1 MKRYRMKDPARQSV
15 IDQAFP
21 EFTVRLQKA
30 CAKQYAKAPKT
41 DFIYL
46 SRRDSQETREEGL
59 STGDWY
65 MEIASVDIEEFED
78 AYDLEA
84 KGEQ

>member
-1 MKRYRMKDPARQSV
+1 MKRYRLKDPARQAV
-15 IDQAFP
+15 VDTAFP
-21 EFTVRLQKA
+21 EFTHRLQKA
-30 CAKQYAKAPKT
+30 CAKQYAKAPNT

-46 SRRDSQETREEGL
+46 SRRDSQTTREEGL

-78 AYDLEA
+78 AYDLETT
-84 KGEQ
+84 EE

>member
-1 MKRYRMKDPARQSV
+1 MKRYRLKDPARQSV

-30 CAKQYAKAPKT
+30 CAKQLAKAPNT
-41 DFIYL
+41 DFVYL
-46 SRRDSQETREEGL
+46 SRQDPQIPREDL
-59 STGDWY
+59 SAGDWY

-78 AYDLEA
+78 AYDLEKETA
-84 KGEQ
+84 K

>member
-1 MKRYRMKDPARQSV
+1 MKRYRLKDPARQAV
-15 IDQAFP
+15 VDTAFP
-21 EFTVRLQKA
+21 EFTHRLQKA
-30 CAKQYAKAPKT
+30 CAKQYAKAPNT

-46 SRRDSQETREEGL
+46 CRRDSQTTREEGL

-78 AYDLEA
+78 AYDLE
-84 KGEQ
+84 KETD